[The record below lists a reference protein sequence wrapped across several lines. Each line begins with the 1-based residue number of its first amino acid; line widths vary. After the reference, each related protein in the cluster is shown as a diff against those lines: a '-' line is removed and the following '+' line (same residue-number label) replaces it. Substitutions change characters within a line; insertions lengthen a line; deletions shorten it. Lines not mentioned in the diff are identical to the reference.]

1 MVKQSMI
8 FAAGLGKRMLPITSS
23 LPKPL
28 IKINNK
34 SILKTNIEKLLKVG
48 FKKIVVNAFHFPE
61 KIKTEV
67 KDYYPT
73 VEVVIEKERL
83 ETGGGVLNAI
93 NKDYLEGKEPLLL
106 INGDII
112 WVNQIYESLNK
123 IQNIWDSNYMDIL
136 LCLTKKENF
145 FGYNGKGDFELSNP
159 KKKVSKIFLKK
170 NCAYAFTGLQIIKP
184 ELISIEKKK
193 FSIRET
199 IYKLCD
205 QKKAFG
211 YIDENPWFHI
221 GTYKDLKKFEDNFK

>member
-1 MVKQSMI
+1 MI

-112 WVNQIYESLNK
+112 WVNQINTFRA
-123 IQNIWDSNYMDIL
+123 
-136 LCLTKKENF
+136 CL
-145 FGYNGKGDFELSNP
+145 
-159 KKKVSKIFLKK
+159 I
-170 NCAYAFTGLQIIKP
+170 
-184 ELISIEKKK
+184 
-193 FSIRET
+193 
-199 IYKLCD
+199 
-205 QKKAFG
+205 
-211 YIDENPWFHI
+211 
-221 GTYKDLKKFEDNFK
+221 